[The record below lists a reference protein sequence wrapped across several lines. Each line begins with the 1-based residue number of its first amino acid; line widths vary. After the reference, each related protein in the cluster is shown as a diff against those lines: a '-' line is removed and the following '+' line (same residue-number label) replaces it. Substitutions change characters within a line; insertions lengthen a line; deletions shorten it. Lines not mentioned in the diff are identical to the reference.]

1 MGIVGRLMISL
12 NDVTTRQERV
22 ELNRSVSVSMY
33 RSRMIK
39 WAPRM
44 EDGWAVISWFGRTRI
59 VIVKKKNR

>member
-1 MGIVGRLMISL
+1 MGVVGRLMIAL
-12 NDVTTRQERV
+12 DDVTTRQERV

-44 EDGWAVISWFGRTRI
+44 EDGRAIISWFGRIRI
-59 VIVKKKNR
+59 VL